1 MKSSGYSF
9 TIPRKY
15 NPIDVVLDFIV
26 KNYPVNEYPR
36 ILEIASGSGNLS
48 SRLADLSY
56 QVTAMD
62 PRTRYNPN
70 LNYDVIAEPFCSY
83 TDISDYDLGISI
95 HPCGIHKDIIQNF
108 QMNEKALFLIPCCV
122 LTCDNSELTPYKNEG
137 EWLRHLEKMNPKM
150 KRWSRDKLYDNINNK
165 DQYSR
170 DLPIS
175 SRDLHPLK
183 APSPIDVT
191 LLGMVIFSRDS
202 HS

>member
-1 MKSSGYSF
+1 MEIIKMKSSGYSF

-26 KNYPVNEYPR
+26 KNYPVSEYPR
-36 ILEIASGSGNLS
+36 ILEIAAGSGNLS
-48 SRLADLSY
+48 SMFADLSY

-122 LTCDNSELTPYKNEG
+122 LTCDNSELTSYRNEG
-137 EWLRHLEKMNPKM
+137 EWIRHLEKMNPKM
-150 KRWSRDKLYDNINNK
+150 KRKVFFDYEDTKYD
-165 DQYSR
+165 Y
-170 DLPIS
+170 
-175 SRDLHPLK
+175 
-183 APSPIDVT
+183 
-191 LLGMVIFSRDS
+191 LLASYRNAFYTKK
-202 HS
+202 

>member
-1 MKSSGYSF
+1 MEIIKMKSSGYSF
-9 TIPRKY
+9 TIPRKC

-26 KNYPVNEYPR
+26 KNYPVSEYPR

-108 QMNEKALFLIPCCV
+108 KLNEKALFLIPCYI
-122 LTCDNSELTPYKNEG
+122 LTCDNSELTSCKNEDA
-137 EWLRHLEKMNPKM
+137 WLEHLEAFNPKM
-150 KRWSRDKLYDNINNK
+150 KRKKFFASENTEHDF
-165 DQYSR
+165 
-170 DLPIS
+170 
-175 SRDLHPLK
+175 
-183 APSPIDVT
+183 
-191 LLGMVIFSRDS
+191 LLASYQNAFYTKK
-202 HS
+202 